1 MSDDLG
7 MTGTAP
13 ESVPGPETPKQGYFA
28 TPTGRIV
35 GIVIGL
41 GVLLLVAGIAVAIVV
56 FVLAGDAADDLLVQ
70 PLGEPTTSAS
80 AGTTETAPTAEAPAA
95 PLPNSAVFTFR
106 DIFDPL
112 LKPPPATSTDDGTP
126 PPTDPDTVTPTTDGT
141 LYLNDIVTEDGVL
154 KAVLALGDSTYTL
167 AVGEGISGTPW
178 EVLRISSTQVTMLY
192 GDVQVTLGIGQGILK

>member
-13 ESVPGPETPKQGYFA
+13 ESVPGPETPKKGYFA

-35 GIVIGL
+35 GIVVGL
-41 GVLLLVAGIAVAIVV
+41 GVLGLVAGIAVAIVLFV
-56 FVLAGDAADDLLVQ
+56 FAGDAADDLLVQ
-70 PLGEPTTSAS
+70 PLGEPTAPAS
-80 AGTTETAPTAEAPAA
+80 AGTTETVPTAEAPAA

-112 LKPPPATSTDDGTP
+112 LKPPPEPSGDTTP
-126 PPTDPDTVTPTTDGT
+126 TTDPDTDTPTTDGT